1 MLNQEKNK
9 FAIMITQIKGRLVEK
24 SPTEV
29 VVDCNGIG
37 YSINVSLNTFSKIGN
52 EENIKLYTHL
62 IIKEDSHTLYGFF
75 DQNERHLFRN
85 LISVSGVGPSTAQVI
100 LSTYNSSE
108 IVSYITSADVS
119 AIQHVKGI
127 GAKTAQRIIIDLKDK
142 LAKGLP
148 TSDILFE
155 KDNTIK
161 QESLSAL
168 LALGFAK
175 KGAEQKI
182 DKVLKENPEIT
193 SVEDLVKMALSQM

>member
-1 MLNQEKNK
+1 
-9 FAIMITQIKGRLVEK
+9 MITQITGKLIEK
-24 SPTEV
+24 TPTFV
-29 VVDCNGIG
+29 VIECNGIG
-37 YSINVSLNTFSKIGN
+37 YMVHVSLQTYSLIDS
-52 EENIKLYTHL
+52 ELCKLYTHL
-62 IIKEDSHTLYGFF
+62 SVKEDSHTLYGFF

-85 LISVSGVGPSTAQVI
+85 LISVSGVGPSTAQII
-100 LSTYNSSE
+100 LSTYNTDE
-108 IVSYITSADVS
+108 IISYITSADVA

-142 LAKGLP
+142 VSKGMP
-148 TSDILFE
+148 TSDILFQ

-182 DKVLKENPEIT
+182 DKALKENPEIT